1 MCSVLDLCLNF
12 WVFCIGKQVSMCHFI
27 QFCNVPKIYVEIFI
41 PFVYNVRIAVHCTQT
56 VRVKGIS
63 LSERSF

>member
-1 MCSVLDLCLNF
+1 
-12 WVFCIGKQVSMCHFI
+12 MCHFI
-27 QFCNVPKIYVEIFI
+27 QFYNVLKISVEIFT